1 MSRQWSLATR
11 GHYIYLNLG
20 LRPNGPLGPGQ
31 PRNGQSDIND
41 PRRGRCEI
49 LTPWSLYPCIMV
61 LQQFY
66 AAPGI
71 ILGKAEFYYSDKSE
85 SKQILD
91 F

>member
-1 MSRQWSLATR
+1 
-11 GHYIYLNLG
+11 
-20 LRPNGPLGPGQ
+20 
-31 PRNGQSDIND
+31 
-41 PRRGRCEI
+41 
-49 LTPWSLYPCIMV
+49 MV

-71 ILGKAEFYYSDKSE
+71 ILGKAEFHYSDKSE